1 MNLDG
6 DEAMNYRYLYM
17 VSIIVI
23 ILVSLIMVPAHSTS
37 TVILPGTT
45 RFKRVIFYYGWISTS
60 NLLDLS
66 FDILV
71 FSGSDYIMSN
81 EYSIIQE
88 LMDKGVE
95 TYAYLHDGDNPVGM
109 GSSYKNMVIDN
120 GNTVQEWVAYM
131 EALIDNY
138 VGKVDGVFL
147 DECDPAYFGTTD
159 PNDPLV
165 KQFSEGL
172 KNITGYAH
180 SKGLKVFINGVRAYA
195 SLGDY
200 YLWELFVTYYNGT
213 DYVIDKNFYATS
225 SSNPYDWVN
234 GIAKYNYLRE
244 HGLLN
249 KTIALSFADPGNPGL
264 AKYGYYMARILG
276 LAGWAWADHNIFS
289 SGGAVPDLD
298 VYELGPAILP
308 PEFDDIDMIAE
319 RIFVAGRVVVDLYNE
334 EITLPFKDIVTKPV
348 IDGVIDN
355 IYQVDSTRYT
365 GSISTINEI
374 GYVSTPMGLYIFV
387 NTSWTTQ
394 PSSGL
399 LWIFIDKDN
408 NPTTGYNTSDSGYE
422 IGAEYM
428 VEVYSDG
435 TAQLFENTGPGWSWD
450 SKGNLETI
458 VVSENRG
465 GTIFYYVEVL
475 IPDYTYTVNESVA
488 IVSTIIET
496 DQGWW
501 YDAVSLPSQ
510 ISYSVEPT
518 PTIYDEEYA
527 DPSYGYSI
535 VREISIYTYNT
546 TIIVDA
552 PHGTW
557 AKYTFILPY
566 SAISKVYKNNTLLPR
581 YTVLEPGKEGYTIET
596 TGSYTK
602 ITIQVRHASPVIL
615 VVQAFPQTQPLP
627 EPRMIPLALVIVLL
641 VAVGIMGRTRNKQ

>member
-1 MNLDG
+1 M
-6 DEAMNYRYLYM
+6 YYKYLYI
-17 VSIIVI
+17 VSITAI

-37 TVILPGTT
+37 TVILPSTT
-45 RFKRVIFYYGWISTS
+45 GFKRVIFYYGWLSTS

-81 EYSIIQE
+81 EYSIVQE

-95 TYAYLHDGDNPVGM
+95 TYAYLHDGSNPVGM
-109 GSSYKNMVIDN
+109 GSTFKDMVVDN
-120 GNTVQEWVAYM
+120 GYTVQQWASYIES
-131 EALIDNY
+131 LIHNY

-159 PNDPLV
+159 PDDTLV
-165 KQFSEGL
+165 KQFGEGL
-172 KNITGYAH
+172 ENITSYAH
-180 SKGLKVFINGVRAYA
+180 SKGLKVIINGVRAYA

-200 YLWELFVTYYNGT
+200 YLWESFVSYYDENNETYVLDREFFN
-213 DYVIDKNFYATS
+213 TS
-225 SSNPYDWVN
+225 SDNPYEWVN

-249 KTIALSFADPGNPGL
+249 KTIALSHADSNNPSL

-276 LAGWAWADHNIFS
+276 LAGWGWGDKNLFS
-289 SGGAVPDLD
+289 SGGAVPDLE
-298 VYELGPAILP
+298 VYELGPAISP
-308 PEFDDIDMIAE
+308 PQLDNIDMIVE
-319 RIFVAGRVVVDLYNE
+319 RIFVAGRVIVDLYNE
-334 EITLPFKDIVTKPV
+334 EIILPFKNIVTKPV
-348 IDGVIDN
+348 IDGIEDD
-355 IYQVDSTRYT
+355 IYHINSTRHT
-365 GSISTINEI
+365 GGISTINEV
-374 GYVSTPMGLYIFV
+374 GYVSTPIGLYVFV
-387 NTSWTTQ
+387 NTSWSTQ
-394 PSSGL
+394 PGTGL

-408 NPTTGYNTSDSGYE
+408 NSTTGCNTSDSGYE

-450 SKGNLETI
+450 SKGNLETT
-458 VVSENRG
+458 VVSEDRG

-475 IPDYTYTVNESVA
+475 VPDYTYTVNESVA

-501 YDAVSLPSQ
+501 YDAVSLPFQ
-510 ISYSVEPT
+510 INYSVKPT
-518 PTIYDEEYA
+518 PTIYDEQYA

-546 TIIVDA
+546 TIVVDA

-566 SAISKVYKNNTLLPR
+566 STISKVYKNDTLLSR
-581 YTVLEPGKEGYTIET
+581 YKVLEPGKEGYTIET
-596 TGSYTK
+596 TGTYTK
-602 ITIQVRHASPVIL
+602 ITIQVRHASPLII
-615 VVQAFPQTQPLP
+615 VVQSFPQIQPLS
-627 EPRMIPLALVIVLL
+627 EPWMTPLTLVMVLL
-641 VAVGIMGRTRNKQ
+641 IVMGIMGRACNK